1 MKKRKSDFSDLDI
14 LTDDIVASVIKEMR
28 LVEDERE
35 NQKQTEERLDD
46 NYKDNKKKRVDEDD
60 EDLVPVKKERG
71 EDEEEDEDQEIE
83 VKQPSLE
90 DFTDVELADLVDQ
103 INFVRSGKSVK
114 DEEIM
119 SELSTYFNRLTSGE
133 RQAFMIFISSLSQIL
148 TGDKKAVDV
157 VYPSSLDIDVAP
169 RKKEKEQKVVTKTG
183 SGAIVVGNI

>member
-1 MKKRKSDFSDLDI
+1 MQKRKRGFSDLDI

-35 NQKQTEERLDD
+35 NQKQTEDRLNDD
-46 NYKDNKKKRVDEDD
+46 YKGSKKKRVDEDD
-60 EDLVPVKKERG
+60 EELAPVKKERG
-71 EDEEEDEDQEIE
+71 ESEDDENEEIE

-90 DFTDVELADLVDQ
+90 DFTDVELEDLVDQ

-114 DEEIM
+114 DEEIR

-148 TGDKKAVDV
+148 TGDKKATDV

-169 RKKEKEQKVVTKTG
+169 RKKEKEEKIVTKTG